1 MHKAEGGTTL
11 LPESKRIRPI
21 RCELDNSNAVFD
33 ERYVRA
39 TLQGS

>member
-1 MHKAEGGTTL
+1 MVIVIKIQLAIL
-11 LPESKRIRPI
+11 
-21 RCELDNSNAVFD
+21 ELDNSNAVFD